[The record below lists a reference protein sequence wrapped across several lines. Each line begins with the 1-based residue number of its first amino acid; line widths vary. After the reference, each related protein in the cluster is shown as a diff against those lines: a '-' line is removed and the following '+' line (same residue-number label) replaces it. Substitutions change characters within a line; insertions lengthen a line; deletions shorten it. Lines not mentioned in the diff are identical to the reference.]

1 MSILFCD
8 SDCEITYQEAEELN
22 IKCILMPYTLLDTE
36 YYFDL
41 GKTTDY
47 KAFFNEVRKGALP
60 TTAALNAN
68 DYIDYFEPVLQSGE
82 DILYISF
89 SSAMSNTF
97 EYMNQAIACLKEKYP
112 ERKITVYDT
121 RSISIG
127 SGMQIYY
134 AALMKQ
140 KGASDEEIIEFLKSF
155 TPKVRTVFVV
165 EDLKH
170 LKRGG
175 RISSTAATFGTLFN
189 IKPLLH
195 IPMTSGKVEPL
206 AKAKGRKMAIKML
219 ADYATQNTDTSYRIM
234 VTHADCENDA
244 DTLIEQIKEKLPDAT
259 VTKQFVG
266 PVIGAHCGADV
277 LGISYINLD

>member
-8 SDCEITYQEAEELN
+8 TDCEITFDEAEKLN
-22 IKCILMPYTLLDTE
+22 IRFILMPYTLNDKE

-47 KAFFNEVRKGALP
+47 KGFFNEVRKGALP
-60 TTAALNAN
+60 TTAALNTN
-68 DYIDYFEPVLQSGE
+68 DYLEYFEPVLKQGE
-82 DILYISF
+82 DILYVAF

-97 EYMNQAIACLKEKYP
+97 EYMNKAIEELKIKYP

-140 KGASDEEIIEFLKSF
+140 NGASDEEIIEFLKSF
-155 TPKVRTVFVV
+155 TPKVRTIFVV

-175 RISSTAATFGTLFN
+175 RISSAAATFGTLFN
-189 IKPLLH
+189 IKPILH
-195 IPMTSGKVEPL
+195 IPMESGKVESL
-206 AKAKGRKMAIKML
+206 AKAKGRKMAVRML
-219 ADYATQNTDTSYRIM
+219 AEYATQNTDTNYRIM

-244 DTLIEQIKEKLPDAT
+244 DNLIEAIKEKLPQAEI
-259 VTKQFVG
+259 TKQFVG

-277 LGISYINLD
+277 LGVSYITL